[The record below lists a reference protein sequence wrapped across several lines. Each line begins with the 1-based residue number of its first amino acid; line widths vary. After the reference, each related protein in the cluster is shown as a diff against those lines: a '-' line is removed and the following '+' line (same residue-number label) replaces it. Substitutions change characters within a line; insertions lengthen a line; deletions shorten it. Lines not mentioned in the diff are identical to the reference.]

1 MSTVLPP
8 DLRPLVIGG
17 GPAGAAAAIRLA
29 LAGSPALLIER
40 NRTIGD
46 ALCGGFLSW
55 RTLDRLRALGVD
67 PDALGG
73 HRVTRLALID
83 GTRETVRKLPY
94 AAMGLSRHAMDTAL
108 IARAVTLGTQI
119 RHATARIEGAQ
130 AFDEDGAPIPA
141 SAVFLASGKHEIRGA
156 GRPRDAAGPDPFIG
170 IRLRLPAYP
179 ALARALD
186 GRIEMH
192 MFEGGY
198 CGVVLQDGGSANFCM
213 AVRKSRLA
221 RSGGKPA
228 ALLAQL
234 RANHPLLAERLAE
247 MPNEASFDAIGNVPY
262 GWRARDT
269 VPGLFRLG
277 DQAGC
282 IPSFAGEG
290 IGIALAS
297 AAAAVEAWQQGGAD
311 AAPEYQRRFGAH
323 IAGPLRTA
331 GLVTKLSVNPTGA
344 SALARLAAIPGATG
358 LAGRLTRVG

>member
-1 MSTVLPP
+1 M
-8 DLRPLVIGG
+8 DRPLVIGG

-29 LAGSPALLIER
+29 LAGSPALLVER
-40 NRTIGD
+40 NAAVGD

-83 GTRETVRKLPY
+83 GARETVRKLPY
-94 AAMGLSRHAMDTAL
+94 PAMGLSRHAMDTAL
-108 IARAVTLGTQI
+108 IARAIALGTEV
-119 RHATARIEGAQ
+119 RHAAARIDGAD
-130 AFDEDGAPIPA
+130 AFDESGAPIHA
-141 SAVFLASGKHEIRGA
+141 SVVFLASGKHETRGA
-156 GRPRDAAGPDPFIG
+156 ARPRDAAGPDPFIG
-170 IRLRLPAYP
+170 IRLRLRASP
-179 ALARALD
+179 ALARALES
-186 GRIEMH
+186 RIEMH

-198 CGVVLQDGGSANFCM
+198 CGVVLQDGASANFCM

-221 RSGGKPA
+221 RAGGKPA
-228 ALLAQL
+228 ALFAELIAS
-234 RANHPLLAERLAE
+234 HPLLAERLAD
-247 MPNEASFDAIGNVPY
+247 MPDDAAFDAIGNVPY

-297 AAAAVEAWQQGGAD
+297 AEAAVEAWKEGGGE
-311 AAPEYQRRFGAH
+311 AAPAYQSRFATH
-323 IAGPLRTA
+323 VAGPLRTA
-331 GLVTKLSVNPTGA
+331 GLVTRLSVRPAGA
-344 SALARLAAIPGATG
+344 SALTWLAAIPGATG
-358 LAGRLTRVG
+358 LAGRLTRVS

>member
-1 MSTVLPP
+1 MSGA
-8 DLRPLVIGG
+8 RPLVIGG

-29 LAGSPALLIER
+29 LAGSPALLVER
-40 NRTIGD
+40 NAAVGD

-83 GTRETVRKLPY
+83 GARETVRALPY

-108 IARAVTLGTQI
+108 LNRARALGTEL
-119 RHATARIEGAQ
+119 RHATVRLEGAQ
-130 AFDEDGAPIPA
+130 AFDERGAPIPA
-141 SAVFLASGKHEIRGA
+141 SAVFLASGKHETRGA
-156 GRPRDAAGPDPFIG
+156 ARPRDAAGADPFIG
-170 IRLRLPAYP
+170 IRLRLSASP
-179 ALARALD
+179 ALTRALD
-186 GRIEMH
+186 ERIEMH

-221 RSGGKPA
+221 RAGGKPA
-228 ALLAQL
+228 GLLAEL
-234 RANHPLLAERLAE
+234 RADHPLLADRLAD
-247 MPNEASFDAIGNVPY
+247 MPDSASFDAIGNVPY
-262 GWRARDT
+262 GWRARET

-297 AAAAVEAWQQGGAD
+297 AEAAVEAWVKSGGE
-311 AAPEYQRRFGAH
+311 AAPEYQRRFAAH

-331 GLVTKLSVNPTGA
+331 GLVTRLSVHPSGA

>member
-1 MSTVLPP
+1 MTELLPP
-8 DLRPLVIGG
+8 NLRPLVIGG

-29 LAGSPALLIER
+29 EAGSPALLVER

-55 RTLDRLRALGVD
+55 RTLDRLRALGIE

-83 GTRETVRKLPY
+83 GARETVRPLPY
-94 AAMGLSRHAMDTAL
+94 SAMGLSRRAMDTAL
-108 IARAVTLGTQI
+108 LARAVTLGTEI

-130 AFDEDGAPIPA
+130 AFDEGGAPIA
-141 SAVFLASGKHEIRGA
+141 AAAVFLASGKHEIRGA
-156 GRPRDAAGPDPFIG
+156 ARPRCAAGADPFIG
-170 IRLRLPAYP
+170 IRLRLPATP
-179 ALARALD
+179 ALARALE

-198 CGVVLQDGGSANFCM
+198 CGVVLQDGASANFCM

-221 RSGGKPA
+221 RAGGKPA
-228 ALLAQL
+228 ALFAELVAT
-234 RANHPLLAERLAE
+234 HPLLRERLAD
-247 MPNEASFDAIGNVPY
+247 MPADARFDAIGHVPY

-269 VPGLFRLG
+269 LPGLFRLG

-297 AAAAVEAWQQGGAD
+297 AEAAVAAWVKGGVEAASD
-311 AAPEYQRRFGAH
+311 YQRRFAAQ
-323 IAGPLRTA
+323 IAGPVRTA
-331 GLVTKLSVNPTGA
+331 GLVTRLSVRPSGA
-344 SALARLAAIPGATG
+344 IALARLAAIPGATS
-358 LAGRLTRVG
+358 LAGRLTRV

>member
-1 MSTVLPP
+1 MSSARPP
-8 DLRPLVIGG
+8 HLRPLVIGG

-29 LAGSPALLIER
+29 LAGSPALLVER
-40 NRTIGD
+40 NAAVGD

-55 RTLDRLRALGVD
+55 RTLDRLRALGID
-67 PDALGG
+67 PDVLGG

-83 GTRETVRKLPY
+83 GPRETVRKLPY
-94 AAMGLSRHAMDTAL
+94 AALGLSRHAMDTAL
-108 IARAVTLGTQI
+108 LDRARALGTEM
-119 RHATARIEGAQ
+119 RHATARLEGAQ
-130 AFDEDGAPIPA
+130 AFDEAGAPILAP
-141 SAVFLASGKHEIRGA
+141 AVFLASGKHETRGA
-156 GRPRDAAGPDPFIG
+156 ARPRDAAGADPFIG
-170 IRLRLPAYP
+170 IRLRLPATP
-179 ALARALD
+179 ALATALD

-221 RSGGKPA
+221 RAGGKPA
-228 ALLAQL
+228 ALFAELVET
-234 RANHPLLAERLAE
+234 HPLLCERLAG
-247 MPNEASFDAIGNVPY
+247 MPDDATFDAIGHVPY

-297 AAAAVEAWQQGGAD
+297 AEAAVEAWVEGGAG
-311 AAPEYQRRFGAH
+311 ASPEFQRRFGAH
-323 IAGPLRTA
+323 IAGPVRTA
-331 GLVTKLSVNPTGA
+331 GLVTKLSVKPRGA
-344 SALARLAAIPGATG
+344 NALAWLAAIPGATG

>member
-1 MSTVLPP
+1 M
-8 DLRPLVIGG
+8 DRPLVFGG

-29 LAGSPALLIER
+29 LAGSPALLVER
-40 NRTIGD
+40 NAAVGD

-83 GTRETVRKLPY
+83 GARETVRKLPY
-94 AAMGLSRHAMDTAL
+94 PALGLSRHAMDTAL
-108 IARAVTLGTQI
+108 IARAIALGTEV
-119 RHATARIEGAQ
+119 RHATARIDGAE
-130 AFDEDGAPIPA
+130 AFDESGAPIHA
-141 SAVFLASGKHEIRGA
+141 SVVFLASGKHETRGA
-156 GRPRDAAGPDPFIG
+156 ARPRDAAGPDPFIG
-170 IRLRLPAYP
+170 IRLRLRASP
-179 ALARALD
+179 ALARALES
-186 GRIEMH
+186 RIEMH

-198 CGVVLQDGGSANFCM
+198 CGVVLQDGASANFCM

-221 RSGGKPA
+221 RAGGKPA
-228 ALLAQL
+228 ALFAELIAS
-234 RANHPLLAERLAE
+234 HPLLAERLAD
-247 MPNEASFDAIGNVPY
+247 MPDDAAFDAIGNVPY

-297 AAAAVEAWQQGGAD
+297 AEAAVEAWKEGGGE
-311 AAPEYQRRFGAH
+311 AAPAYQSRFATH
-323 IAGPLRTA
+323 VAGPLRTA
-331 GLVTKLSVNPTGA
+331 GLVTRLSVRPAGA
-344 SALARLAAIPGATG
+344 SALTWLAAIPGATG
-358 LAGRLTRVG
+358 LAGRLTRVS

>member
-1 MSTVLPP
+1 MTVP
-8 DLRPLVIGG
+8 RPLVIGG

-29 LAGSPALLIER
+29 MAGSPALLVER
-40 NRTIGD
+40 NAAVGD

-83 GTRETVRKLPY
+83 GHRETVRALPY
-94 AAMGLSRHAMDTAL
+94 AAKGLSRHAMDTAL
-108 IARAVTLGTQI
+108 IARAVALGTEI
-119 RHATARIEGAQ
+119 RHATARLEGAQ
-130 AFDEDGAPIPA
+130 AFDESGTAIPA

-156 GRPRDAAGPDPFIG
+156 SRPRDAAGPDPFVG
-170 IRLRLPAYP
+170 IRLRLPATA

-186 GRIEMH
+186 ERIEMH

-221 RSGGKPA
+221 SAGGKPA
-228 ALLAQL
+228 ALFAQL
-234 RANHPLLAERLAE
+234 RKDHSYLRDRLAD
-247 MPNEASFDAIGNVPY
+247 MPADATFDAIGNVPY
-262 GWRARDT
+262 GWRAHET
-269 VPGLFRLG
+269 LYGLFRLG
-277 DQAGC
+277 DQAAC

-297 AAAAVEAWQQGGAD
+297 AEAAVEAWKEGGGE
-311 AAPEYQRRFGAH
+311 AAPAYQSRFAAH
-323 IAGPLRTA
+323 VAGPLRTA
-331 GLVTKLSVNPTGA
+331 GLVTRLAVRPYGA
-344 SALARLAAIPGATG
+344 SALARLATIPGATG
-358 LAGRLTRVG
+358 LAGRLTRVS

>member
-1 MSTVLPP
+1 MSSA
-8 DLRPLVIGG
+8 RPLVIGG

-29 LAGSPALLIER
+29 MAGTPALLVER

-67 PDALGG
+67 PDAIGG

-83 GTRETVRKLPY
+83 GTRETVRALPY
-94 AAMGLSRHAMDTAL
+94 PALGLSRYAMDTAL
-108 IARAVTLGTQI
+108 IERAIALGTEV
-119 RHATARIEGAQ
+119 RHATVRMDGAE
-130 AFDEDGAPIPA
+130 AFDESGVAIPA
-141 SAVFLASGKHEIRGA
+141 SAVFLASGKHETRGA
-156 GRPRDAAGPDPFIG
+156 SRPRDAAGPDPFVG
-170 IRLRLPAYP
+170 IRLRLAATP

-186 GRIEMH
+186 ERIEMH

-198 CGVVLQDGGSANFCM
+198 CGVVLQDGASANLCM

-221 RSGGKPA
+221 RAGGKPA
-228 ALLAQL
+228 GLFAELFATHPIL
-234 RANHPLLAERLAE
+234 RERLAE
-247 MPNEASFDAIGNVPY
+247 MPDDAAFDAIGHVPY
-262 GWRARDT
+262 GWRARET
-269 VPGLFRLG
+269 LPGLFRLG

-297 AAAAVEAWQQGGAD
+297 AEAAVDAWVKGGAE

-323 IAGPLRTA
+323 IAGPVRTA
-331 GLVTKLSVNPTGA
+331 GLVTKLSVRPSGA
-344 SALARLAAIPGATG
+344 SVLARLAAIPGATG
-358 LAGRLTRVG
+358 LAGRLTRVS

>member
-1 MSTVLPP
+1 M
-8 DLRPLVIGG
+8 DRPLVIGG

-29 LAGSPALLIER
+29 LAGSPALLVER
-40 NRTIGD
+40 NAAVGD

-83 GTRETVRKLPY
+83 GARETVRKLPY
-94 AAMGLSRHAMDTAL
+94 PALGLSRHAMDTAL
-108 IARAVTLGTQI
+108 IARAIALGTEV
-119 RHATARIEGAQ
+119 RHATARIDGAD
-130 AFDEDGAPIPA
+130 AFDESGAPIHA
-141 SAVFLASGKHEIRGA
+141 SVVFLASGKHETRGA
-156 GRPRDAAGPDPFIG
+156 ARPRDAAGPDPFIG
-170 IRLRLPAYP
+170 IRLRLRASP
-179 ALARALD
+179 ALARALES
-186 GRIEMH
+186 RIEMH

-198 CGVVLQDGGSANFCM
+198 CGVVLQDGASANFCM

-221 RSGGKPA
+221 RAGGKPA
-228 ALLAQL
+228 ALFAELIAS
-234 RANHPLLAERLAE
+234 HPLLAERLAD
-247 MPNEASFDAIGNVPY
+247 MPDDAAFDAIGNVPY

-297 AAAAVEAWQQGGAD
+297 AEAAVEAWKEGGGE
-311 AAPEYQRRFGAH
+311 AAPAYQSRFATH
-323 IAGPLRTA
+323 VAGPLRTA
-331 GLVTKLSVNPTGA
+331 GLVTRLSVRPAGA
-344 SALARLAAIPGATG
+344 SALTWLAAIPGATG
-358 LAGRLTRVG
+358 LAGRLTRVS